1 MPRTIDMTP
10 TWTDIYRVFIGVLEN
25 PDAGYEGRSAA
36 YSELAS
42 MADAADKWNAHCKR
56 MSGNHYGDSAAH
68 PDDQIAAAMQ
78 MLEYLSGAEPDN
90 HSQMNVWAR
99 KLTDLT
105 ERADND

>member
-10 TWTDIYRVFIGVLEN
+10 TWTGIYRVFIAVLEN

-36 YSELAS
+36 YSALAD
-42 MADAADKWNAHCKR
+42 MADAADKWNAHCEL
-56 MSGNHYGDSAAH
+56 MNGDSAAH

-90 HSQMNVWAR
+90 YSQMNVWAR

>member
-1 MPRTIDMTP
+1 MD
-10 TWTDIYRVFIGVLEN
+10 E
-25 PDAGYEGRSAA
+25 GYSGNRSPPKASAA
-36 YSELAS
+36 RVMAPFSR
-42 MADAADKWNAHCKR
+42 ADAADKWNAHCKL
-56 MSGNHYGDSAAH
+56 MNGDSAAH

-90 HSQMNVWAR
+90 YSQMNVWAR